1 MHGAPFFEPFLWL
14 MGWDY
19 DVYDQFFSPKSSHEK
34 DIFFPFEGVNGVEC
48 AAEEISEPIRE
59 GGLMREDCVVLRM
72 RG

>member
-1 MHGAPFFEPFLWL
+1 MTN
-14 MGWDY
+14 
-19 DVYDQFFSPKSSHEK
+19 FFSPENSHEK
-34 DIFFPFEGVNGVEC
+34 TFFSFRGVNGVEC